1 MATSDS
7 QPVPGSI
14 TLRQLPTVD
23 DHRSVRHLD
32 ELSEDALERFL
43 ELVDGTTTVAL
54 EETELAVGDVIVFTD
69 YYQITSV

>member
-14 TLRQLPTVD
+14 TLHQLPTVD